1 MTGLVNA
8 ARLAA
13 GKKVVGFANPAIY
26 QIAAST
32 PAAFTD
38 IVKGDNSCTE
48 GGCNGGKC
56 TGFGAVA
63 GWDAATGFGTPQVS
77 DLVAAWVAL
86 P

>member
-1 MTGLVNA
+1 MGLINGQ
-8 ARLAA
+8 RLAA
-13 GKKVVGFANPAIY
+13 GKKVIGFANPALY

-32 PAAFTD
+32 PKAFND

-63 GWDAATGFGTPQVS
+63 GWDAATGWGTPSVKA
-77 DLVAAWVAL
+77 LVDAWVAL
-86 P
+86 A